1 MKKSLSPPNQTKG
14 LLLFA
19 YKREERGSRVGS
31 CVHSNHFLVSPPLVT
46 QVHNTLWLCFS
57 QSQPRAPSFGICEI
71 LDRTSS
77 REDLCRSI
85 ENFKQ
90 QSAGLW
96 PACFLLLAPGF
107 VRSLDRACDRSEMD
121 GSGGH
126 QLPLE
131 WPHPGPYGYDPYTNS
146 FLPLPYYGYG
156 FGVEYSWNPPDQQ
169 QGPIPAPY
177 FSSSVP
183 LGASFF

>member
-1 MKKSLSPPNQTKG
+1 
-14 LLLFA
+14 
-19 YKREERGSRVGS
+19 
-31 CVHSNHFLVSPPLVT
+31 
-46 QVHNTLWLCFS
+46 
-57 QSQPRAPSFGICEI
+57 
-71 LDRTSS
+71 
-77 REDLCRSI
+77 
-85 ENFKQ
+85 
-90 QSAGLW
+90 
-96 PACFLLLAPGF
+96 
-107 VRSLDRACDRSEMD
+107 MD

-131 WPHPGPYGYDPYTNS
+131 WPHPGPYGYDPYTNT

-183 LGASFF
+183 LGASFFLILNEKEFYFFPFFARNYIFSLCK